1 VTFTAPGYF
10 KLMKVSQEAVVDGER
25 VSVAPALQTLLEQQ
39 QLPHPTALVDQRT
52 IRLCSLAI
60 ALGLI
65 VAGIG
70 IVLEKLIFLVVNLSF
85 YGHFSFE
92 EANPL
97 QHQLGLWVI
106 LVPIGGAILI
116 GLLAR
121 FGSAGIRGHGIPEA
135 IEQVLLNE
143 SRIPARITLLKPL
156 SAAISIGTGGPF
168 GIEGPIIAT
177 GGAFGSL
184 LGQLTNISADERKTL
199 LAAGAAAG
207 VAMMFGAPVA
217 GILMAI
223 ELLLFEYRPRS
234 LIPVAMASGAA
245 AAVHLMV
252 RGTEPIFAL
261 PNLAAPSFPAQLF
274 YLTLGLVCGLAAV
287 AVTKAVIVVEQAFE
301 RLPIHWMWWPAL
313 GAIVVGVVGW
323 LDPRT
328 LSAGYY
334 NINDAF
340 DNNLTL
346 AALTL
351 LGCLKLLSWTI
362 AVGSGTSGG
371 TLAPL
376 FIIGSCLGGA
386 LGTLTAAWF
395 PGLGIDPRLAALV
408 GMAALFSGASRAP
421 LMSIVIAFEIT
432 LQPLGL
438 LPLLGGCMSAFL
450 VSCLLLKQTLM
461 TDKVERRGFRTGGE
475 YRTDPLDQLTVAHAA
490 TKDVVVLYED
500 QTVGEVRAWLASK
513 APGTMH
519 QGYPIVN
526 EQGHVSGILTRRDF
540 ANSTVENTQLVR
552 ECLQRMPRVVY
563 DDCSLRQAV
572 EHMINH
578 DIGRLPVLARH
589 NPTKLVGIL
598 TRSDILKAYRRTMEH
613 GQPVQ
618 ARYKLAWRSQQP
630 VA

>member
-1 VTFTAPGYF
+1 MSE
-10 KLMKVSQEAVVDGER
+10 KSQAVVDGDR
-25 VSVAPALQTLLEQQ
+25 VSVAPALQALINDED
-39 QLPHPTALVDQRT
+39 LPQAKSLVDQRT
-52 IRLCSLAI
+52 LRLCSLAI
-60 ALGLI
+60 ALGLV
-65 VAGIG
+65 VAMIG
-70 IVLEKLIFLVVNLSF
+70 MLLEKLIFFVVNLSF
-85 YGHFSFE
+85 YGTFSFA

-97 QHQLGLWVI
+97 EHQLGAWVI
-106 LVPIGGAILI
+106 AVPIVGGLLI

-121 FGSAGIRGHGIPEA
+121 YGSAGIRGHGIPEA

-184 LGQLTNISADERKTL
+184 LGQFTNISADERKTL

-217 GILMAI
+217 GVMMAI

-245 AAVHLMV
+245 ATVHMMF
-252 RGTEPIFAL
+252 RGTDPIFSLA
-261 PNLAAPSFPAQLF
+261 NLAAPAFSAQLF
-274 YLTLGLVCGLAAV
+274 YLVLGLLCGLAAV
-287 AVTKAVIVVEQAFE
+287 IVTKTVMAVEHAFE
-301 RLPIHWMWWPAL
+301 QLPIHWMWWPAL
-313 GAIVVGVVGW
+313 GAIVVGVIGW
-323 LDPRT
+323 FEPRT

-340 DNNLTL
+340 AAPPNQLGLSVL
-346 AALTL
+346 AL
-351 LGCLKLLSWTI
+351 LGLLKLISWSI

-376 FIIGSCLGGA
+376 FIVGSCMGGA
-386 LGTLTAAWF
+386 VGMLTVQLF

-408 GMAALFSGASRAP
+408 GMASLFSGASRAP

-438 LPLLGGCMSAFL
+438 LPLLGGCMTSYL

-475 YRTDPLDQLTVAHAA
+475 YRVDPLDQLTVAHAA
-490 TKDVVVLYED
+490 TKQVVCLYEA
-500 QTVGEVRAWLASK
+500 QTVGEVRTWMASQ
-513 APGTMH
+513 AAGARH
-519 QGYPIVN
+519 QGYPVLS
-526 EQGHVSGILTRRDF
+526 ERGHLVGILTRRDF
-540 ANSTVENTQLVR
+540 ANPALADTKPLR
-552 ECLQRMPRVVY
+552 DCLTRIPRVVY

-572 EHMINH
+572 EHMLNH
-578 DIGRLPVLARH
+578 DIGRLPVLERQT
-589 NPTKLVGIL
+589 PTKLVGII
-598 TRSDILKAYRRTMEH
+598 TRSDILKAYRRTMDH
-613 GQPVQ
+613 GRPVK
-618 ARYKLAWRSQQP
+618 ARFELPWRTKQTVS
-630 VA
+630 

>member
-1 VTFTAPGYF
+1 MSDKP
-10 KLMKVSQEAVVDGER
+10 QAVVDGDR
-25 VSVAPALQTLLEQQ
+25 VSVSPSLESLLNDQDLPQTS
-39 QLPHPTALVDQRT
+39 ALVDQRT
-52 IRLCSLAI
+52 LRLCSLAI

-65 VAGIG
+65 VAGVG
-70 IVLEKLIFLVVNLSF
+70 LLLEKLIYWVVNLSF
-85 YGHFSFE
+85 YGIFSFE

-97 QHQLGLWVI
+97 DNQLGVWVI
-106 LVPIGGAILI
+106 AVPIGGAILI

-121 FGSAGIRGHGIPEA
+121 FVAAGIRGHGIPEA
-135 IEQVLLNE
+135 IEQVLMND

-184 LGQLTNISADERKTL
+184 LGQLTHISADERKTL
-199 LAAGAAAG
+199 LASGAAAG

-217 GILMAI
+217 GVMMAI

-245 AAVHLMV
+245 AAVHLMF
-252 RGTEPIFAL
+252 RGTDPIFAL
-261 PNLAAPSFPAQLF
+261 PNLLAPSFPAQLF
-274 YLTLGLVCGLAAV
+274 YLVLGALCGLAAV
-287 AVTKAVIVVEQAFE
+287 GVTKLVMVVEHAFE
-301 RLPIHWMWWPAL
+301 KLPIHWMWWPAL
-313 GAIVVGVVGW
+313 GAVAVGVIGW
-323 LDPRT
+323 WEPRT

-334 NINDAF
+334 NINDALA
-340 DNNLTL
+340 NNPNILPL
-346 AALTL
+346 AALAL
-351 LGCLKLLSWTI
+351 LGLLKLVSWTI
-362 AVGSGTSGG
+362 AVGSGTTGG

-386 LGTLTAAWF
+386 VGMLTAGWF
-395 PGLGIDPRLAALV
+395 PALGIDPSLAALV

-421 LMSIVIAFEIT
+421 LMSVIIAFEIT

-450 VSCLLLKQTLM
+450 VSCLLLKQTMM

-475 YRTDPLDQLTVAHAA
+475 YRVDPLDQLSVAFAA
-490 TKDVVVLYED
+490 TKEVTCLYEA
-500 QTVGEVRAWLASK
+500 QTVGEVRTWMASK
-513 APGTMH
+513 DAGTRH
-519 QGYPIVN
+519 QGYPILT
-526 EQGHVSGILTRRDF
+526 EKGHLSGILTRRDF
-540 ANSTVENTQLVR
+540 ADPLVPDAQLVR
-552 ECLQRMPRVVY
+552 DCLRRMPRVVY

-589 NPTKLVGIL
+589 NPSKLVGIL
-598 TRSDILKAYRRTMEH
+598 TRSDILKAYRRTMEQ
-613 GQPVQ
+613 GRPVK
-618 ARYKLAWRSQQP
+618 ARFQLPWHSKQK
-630 VA
+630 VG